1 MTDSESPVG
10 VRTFRTPTGIV
21 AFFAAAALVLF
32 LLGDAV
38 IRGSWSLMLLIAPWP
53 LLALWV
59 IYEASAASSVRV
71 DDAGVVVQNMLRRT
85 SFGWK
90 RLRKADF
97 RWQLEFLLDDDSKVT
112 AMGGP
117 AHARAR
123 RQTQREREVEG
134 VKVPAGVRALAEI
147 QERQSLADATADAP
161 IRRTWDWP
169 AVIAFAVIA
178 VWAVIAVLLTR

>member
-1 MTDSESPVG
+1 MTDSDSPVG

-21 AFFAAAALVLF
+21 AFFAAAVLVLF

-38 IRGSWSLMLLIAPWP
+38 VRGSWSLMLLIAPWP

-59 IYEASAASSVRV
+59 IYEVSASSWVRV
-71 DDAGVVVQNMLRRT
+71 DEGGVLVQNMLRRT

-90 RLRKADF
+90 RLRSADF
-97 RWQLEFLLDDDSKVT
+97 RWQLEFTLDDDSKVT

-123 RQTQREREVEG
+123 RQTQRELEVEG

-147 QERQSLADATADAP
+147 QERQSNADATADAP
-161 IRRTWDWP
+161 IRRTWDWS
-169 AVIAFAVIA
+169 AVIALAVIA
-178 VWAVIAVLLTR
+178 AWAVVAVLLTR